1 MARREADVVSCTK
14 CGSRVPDQRSRCGRC
29 GSTATIVERAPA
41 SSSGVSSRLIAVGV
55 GALALVAAAAW
66 TLSPGAGV
74 AVASSQ
80 PGASVAS
87 ASVTSAANASAGG
100 EPKTSSPDLPAEATG
115 GDYVRSGVAAYNSG
129 DLATAAAKLTEA
141 VRNDPDD
148 AVALDHL
155 GQVLV
160 RSGKAREAIQYFD
173 RAIAL
178 NQSEWKYR
186 FNRARAFSELQDWSL
201 AVAGYQ
207 DAVRLFP
214 SDYVTHFNLAKAR
227 EAGGDLTGAI
237 ESYGKA
243 VELAPGQAD
252 FHLWYGRALDR
263 AGRSKDAVA
272 AYKQFL
278 ELEPGAPQAEKVKAR
293 LAELGDPAGER
304 PRLP

>member
-1 MARREADVVSCTK
+1 MARRQTAVVSCSK
-14 CGSRVPDQRSRCGRC
+14 CGSRVPDQRARCGRC

-41 SSSGVSSRLIAVGV
+41 SSSGVSSRLIAIG
-55 GALALVAAAAW
+55 GAALVIVAAAAW
-66 TLSPGAGV
+66 TLSPRIEV
-74 AVASSQ
+74 AVASRE
-80 PGASVAS
+80 PRASVAS
-87 ASVTSAANASAGG
+87 AAVASTGG
-100 EPKTSSPDLPAEATG
+100 ERRTPTAGVAAEATG
-115 GDYVRSGVAAYNSG
+115 SDYVRSGVAAYNSG

-178 NQSEWKYR
+178 SQNEWKYR

-201 AVAGYQ
+201 AIAGYQ

-214 SDYVTHFNLAKAR
+214 DDYVTHFNLAKAR
-227 EAGGDLTGAI
+227 DASGDLTGAI

-263 AGRSKDAVA
+263 AGRSKDAVP
-272 AYKQFL
+272 AYKHFL

-304 PRLP
+304 PRTS

>member
-41 SSSGVSSRLIAVGV
+41 SSSGVSARLIAIGV
-55 GALALVAAAAW
+55 GALVLVAAAAW
-66 TLSPGAGV
+66 TLPPRAGV

-80 PGASVAS
+80 PGGSVGS
-87 ASVTSAANASAGG
+87 PSVTSANASTGG
-100 EPKTSSPDLPAEATG
+100 ERRTPSPDRPAEATG
-115 GDYVRSGVAAYNSG
+115 GDYLRSGVAAYNNG

-178 NQSEWKYR
+178 NQNEWKYR

-227 EAGGDLTGAI
+227 EASGDLTGAI

-243 VELAPGQAD
+243 VQLAPGQAD
-252 FHLWYGRALDR
+252 FHLWYGHALDR